1 MEKIVDDK
9 HVKKVNKV
17 VIISIFVVA
26 LMHLGYVVFKI
37 SLLENVVR
45 VILLALVGGVSIL
58 LNRSPKT
65 CGIVKYITVPGIM
78 AFAITYHTFTV
89 MTIWIMVIAVVIA
102 GMYFDRNYF
111 IKMMVVG
118 NILEIIIQIVLVEKD
133 WMQFLNSV
141 LALNVLMAMILCIT
155 KWSGEFIENARKE
168 ADQSRTLLSKIENTM
183 DNIEVGTNKLN
194 GYIVESSGNLNTV
207 SEESTSL
214 TDTIKEVAAGVIRQS
229 EIISE
234 VNEKMLGAEE
244 KVSMTYSVSEKTVEV
259 SKESCEVVKESVTMV
274 DEMNNQMGI
283 IQKAVLE
290 TVTGVEDLIEGTD
303 RVGNFLEGIKSIAGQ
318 TNLLALNASIEAAR
332 AGEAGKGFAVVAD
345 EVRKLAEQSDS
356 VATEIDKIIS
366 QIKLLTTRVLEEI
379 KNVEDVSNK
388 GTETAVSVNDTFKK
402 LENAFMEIDT
412 NLEESLENMKDM
424 KNVFVEIVDETT
436 TISNISEEH
445 SASIEETLAI
455 TENQN
460 EKIIGLSKSLQ
471 DIEKFSGELR
481 ELIEK

>member
-17 VIISIFVVA
+17 VIISIFVVT

-37 SLLENVVR
+37 SLLENVLR

-207 SEESTSL
+207 SEESASL
-214 TDTIKEVAAGVIRQS
+214 TDTIKEVAAGVVRQS

-234 VNEKMLGAEE
+234 INEKMLGAEE

-274 DEMNNQMGI
+274 DEMNNQMEI

-471 DIEKFSGELR
+471 DIEKFSGKLR

>member
-37 SLLENVVR
+37 SLLDNVLR

-207 SEESTSL
+207 SEESASL
-214 TDTIKEVAAGVIRQS
+214 TDTIKEVAAGVVRQS

-234 VNEKMLGAEE
+234 INEKMLGAEE

-274 DEMNNQMGI
+274 DEMNNQMEI

-471 DIEKFSGELR
+471 DIEKFSGKLR

>member
-1 MEKIVDDK
+1 
-9 HVKKVNKV
+9 
-17 VIISIFVVA
+17 
-26 LMHLGYVVFKI
+26 
-37 SLLENVVR
+37 
-45 VILLALVGGVSIL
+45 
-58 LNRSPKT
+58 
-65 CGIVKYITVPGIM
+65 
-78 AFAITYHTFTV
+78 
-89 MTIWIMVIAVVIA
+89 
-102 GMYFDRNYF
+102 
-111 IKMMVVG
+111 
-118 NILEIIIQIVLVEKD
+118 
-133 WMQFLNSV
+133 
-141 LALNVLMAMILCIT
+141 
-155 KWSGEFIENARKE
+155 
-168 ADQSRTLLSKIENTM
+168 
-183 DNIEVGTNKLN
+183 
-194 GYIVESSGNLNTV
+194 
-207 SEESTSL
+207 
-214 TDTIKEVAAGVIRQS
+214 
-229 EIISE
+229 
-234 VNEKMLGAEE
+234 
-244 KVSMTYSVSEKTVEV
+244 MTYSVSEKTVEV

-274 DEMNNQMGI
+274 DEMNNQMEI

-290 TVTGVEDLIEGTD
+290 TLTGVEDLIEGTD

-366 QIKLLTTRVLEEI
+366 QIKLLTTRVLDEI

-402 LENAFMEIDT
+402 LESAFMEIDT

-424 KNVFVEIVDETT
+424 KNVFVEIVNETT

-471 DIEKFSGELR
+471 DVEKFSGELR

>member
-37 SLLENVVR
+37 SLLENVLR

>member
-37 SLLENVVR
+37 SLLDNVLR

-207 SEESTSL
+207 SEESASL
-214 TDTIKEVAAGVIRQS
+214 TDTIKEVAAGVVRQS

-234 VNEKMLGAEE
+234 INEKMLGAEE

-274 DEMNNQMGI
+274 DEMNNQMEI

>member
-207 SEESTSL
+207 SEESASL
-214 TDTIKEVAAGVIRQS
+214 TDTIKEVAAGVVRQS

-234 VNEKMLGAEE
+234 INEKMLGAEE

>member
-1 MEKIVDDK
+1 MEKIADDR
-9 HVKKVNKV
+9 HLKKVNR
-17 VIISIFVVA
+17 VIIISLFVAIV
-26 LMHLGYVVFKI
+26 MHLGYVVFKI
-37 SLLENVVR
+37 SLLKNVIR
-45 VILLALVGGVSIL
+45 VILLSLISIVSIIL
-58 LNRSPKT
+58 DRSHKT
-65 CGIVKYITVPGIM
+65 CGLVKYVVVIGIM
-78 AFAITYHTFTV
+78 MFAITYHTFTI
-89 MTIWIMVIAVVIA
+89 MTIWIMVIAIVIA
-102 GMYFDRNYF
+102 GMYFDKNYF
-111 IKMMVVG
+111 IKMMVAG
-118 NILEIIIQIVLVEKD
+118 NIFEVIIQIVLVEKD

-141 LALNVLMAMILCIT
+141 LAVNLVMVMIFCIT
-155 KWSGEFIENARKE
+155 KWSGDLIEKSRKE
-168 ADQSRTLLSKIENTM
+168 AEHSKNLLAKIENTM

-194 GYIVESSGNLNTV
+194 VYIVESSGNLNTV

-214 TDTIKEVAAGVIRQS
+214 TDTIKEVAAGVVRQS

-234 VNEKMLGAEE
+234 INEKMLGAEE

-402 LENAFMEIDT
+402 LESAFMEIDT

>member
-37 SLLENVVR
+37 SLLDNVLR

-207 SEESTSL
+207 SEESASL
-214 TDTIKEVAAGVIRQS
+214 TDTIKEVAAGVVRQS

>member
-37 SLLENVVR
+37 SLLENVLR

-471 DIEKFSGELR
+471 DIEKFSGKLR

>member
-37 SLLENVVR
+37 SLLDNVLR

-207 SEESTSL
+207 SEESASL
-214 TDTIKEVAAGVIRQS
+214 TDTIKEVAAGVVRQS

-234 VNEKMLGAEE
+234 INEKMLGAEE

-460 EKIIGLSKSLQ
+460 EKIIGLSKSIQ
-471 DIEKFSGELR
+471 DIEKFSGKLR

>member
-37 SLLENVVR
+37 SLLDNVLR

>member
-37 SLLENVVR
+37 SLLDNVLR

-471 DIEKFSGELR
+471 DIEKFSGKLR

>member
-37 SLLENVVR
+37 SLLDNVLR

-207 SEESTSL
+207 SEESASL
-214 TDTIKEVAAGVIRQS
+214 TDTIKEVAAGVVRQS

-234 VNEKMLGAEE
+234 INEKMLGAEE

-471 DIEKFSGELR
+471 DIEKFSGKLR

>member
-1 MEKIVDDK
+1 
-9 HVKKVNKV
+9 
-17 VIISIFVVA
+17 
-26 LMHLGYVVFKI
+26 
-37 SLLENVVR
+37 
-45 VILLALVGGVSIL
+45 
-58 LNRSPKT
+58 
-65 CGIVKYITVPGIM
+65 
-78 AFAITYHTFTV
+78 
-89 MTIWIMVIAVVIA
+89 
-102 GMYFDRNYF
+102 
-111 IKMMVVG
+111 
-118 NILEIIIQIVLVEKD
+118 
-133 WMQFLNSV
+133 
-141 LALNVLMAMILCIT
+141 MAMILCIT

-207 SEESTSL
+207 SEESASL
-214 TDTIKEVAAGVIRQS
+214 TDTIKEVAAGVVRQS

-234 VNEKMLGAEE
+234 INEKMLGAEE

-274 DEMNNQMGI
+274 DEMNNQMEI

-424 KNVFVEIVDETT
+424 KKVNGD
-436 TISNISEEH
+436 
-445 SASIEETLAI
+445 L
-455 TENQN
+455 TEPTG
-460 EKIIGLSKSLQ
+460 KPMG
-471 DIEKFSGELR
+471 FY
-481 ELIEK
+481 

>member
-37 SLLENVVR
+37 SLLENVIR

-58 LNRSPKT
+58 LNRSHKT

-111 IKMMVVG
+111 IKMMIVG

-214 TDTIKEVAAGVIRQS
+214 TDTIKEVAAGVVRQS

-234 VNEKMLGAEE
+234 INEKMLGAEE

-402 LENAFMEIDT
+402 LESAFMEIDT

>member
-37 SLLENVVR
+37 SLLENVLR

-207 SEESTSL
+207 SEESASL
-214 TDTIKEVAAGVIRQS
+214 TDTIKEVAAGVVRQS

-234 VNEKMLGAEE
+234 INEKMLGAEE

-274 DEMNNQMGI
+274 DEMNNQMEI

-471 DIEKFSGELR
+471 DIEKFSGKLR

>member
-303 RVGNFLEGIKSIAGQ
+303 RVGNFLEGIKSIA
-318 TNLLALNASIEAAR
+318 
-332 AGEAGKGFAVVAD
+332 
-345 EVRKLAEQSDS
+345 
-356 VATEIDKIIS
+356 
-366 QIKLLTTRVLEEI
+366 
-379 KNVEDVSNK
+379 
-388 GTETAVSVNDTFKK
+388 
-402 LENAFMEIDT
+402 
-412 NLEESLENMKDM
+412 
-424 KNVFVEIVDETT
+424 
-436 TISNISEEH
+436 
-445 SASIEETLAI
+445 
-455 TENQN
+455 
-460 EKIIGLSKSLQ
+460 
-471 DIEKFSGELR
+471 
-481 ELIEK
+481 

>member
-37 SLLENVVR
+37 SLLDNVLR

-207 SEESTSL
+207 SEESASL
-214 TDTIKEVAAGVIRQS
+214 TDTIKEVAAGVVRQS

-234 VNEKMLGAEE
+234 INEKMLGAEE

-274 DEMNNQMGI
+274 DEMNNQMEI

-460 EKIIGLSKSLQ
+460 EKIIGLSKSIQ
-471 DIEKFSGELR
+471 DIEKFSGKLR

>member
-37 SLLENVVR
+37 SLLDNVLR

-207 SEESTSL
+207 SEESASL
-214 TDTIKEVAAGVIRQS
+214 TDTIKEVAAGVVRQS

-234 VNEKMLGAEE
+234 INEKMLGAEE